1 MKEYVHEI
9 PDHTQQ
15 APQKRHFDV
24 VVVGGGPGGLYAAY
38 ILALRGHKGT
48 LLEKNQELG
57 GNFRIAAYPTG
68 KGQLTEAVRSM
79 IVR

>member
-24 VVVGGGPGGLYAAY
+24 VVVGGGMSGLECALG
-38 ILALRGHKGT
+38 LAMDGKAEIEKLR
-48 LLEKNQELG
+48 EQVQNVE
-57 GNFRIAAYPTG
+57 
-68 KGQLTEAVRSM
+68 
-79 IVR
+79 